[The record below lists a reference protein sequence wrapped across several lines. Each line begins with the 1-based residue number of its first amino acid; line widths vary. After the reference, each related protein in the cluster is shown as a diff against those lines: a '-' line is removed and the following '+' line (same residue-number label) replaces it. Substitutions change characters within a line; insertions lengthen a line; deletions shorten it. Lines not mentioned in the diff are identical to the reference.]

1 MDLHF
6 EDILFIDVETV
17 PQYAS
22 YADVPEAMKRLWE
35 KKSAYFRTEGQQPG
49 DVYERAGIWA
59 EFGRIICLSTGF
71 IYRHDGRPTL
81 RLKSFAGH
89 DEKALLQSFCR
100 MLTTFFVK
108 KRNARL
114 CAHNGKEFDFPYI
127 SRRLLINGLPLPEA
141 LDVAGRKPWET
152 PFLDTMELWKFG
164 DYKHFCSLEL
174 LTGVLNIDTPKDDI
188 DGSQVASV
196 YYIDGDLPRITR
208 YCEKDVLAVAQLLL
222 RYRGQALLDKVEFT
236 TGMNTQL

>member
-1 MDLHF
+1 MDLNF
-6 EDILFIDVETV
+6 EHILFIDVETV

-22 YADVPEAMKRLWE
+22 YADVPEAMKKLWE
-35 KKSAYFRTEGQQPG
+35 KKSAYFRTEEQRPE

-59 EFGRIICLSTGF
+59 EFGRIICLSAGF
-71 IYRHDGRPTL
+71 IYRHNGQPTL

-89 DEKALLQSFCR
+89 NEKALLQGFCR
-100 MLTTFFVK
+100 MLAAFIAK
-108 KRNARL
+108 KKNVRL

-127 SRRLLINGLPLPEA
+127 ARRLLINSLPLPEA

-152 PFLDTMELWKFG
+152 LFLDTMELWKFG

-174 LTGVLNIDTPKDDI
+174 LTTVLNIDTPKDDI

-196 YYIDGDLPRITR
+196 YYIDGDLPRIIR

-222 RYRGQALLDKVEFT
+222 RYRGQALLDKVESV
-236 TGMNTQL
+236 TGTNAQI